1 MGDGGRK
8 ILTGLRLH
16 EKLRNEHNQTIDSGY
31 QVQALCKDHIHSN
44 SRSTVRS
51 RLVGRLDCGFSTFR
65 AVEQNPQGKIAEVL
79 EPVFLPGGSEEKVAL
94 AKVHTL
100 SLMNK
105 VALAVRDYVDLIA
118 RVWSLGIC
126 IPGRVKLHD

>member
-1 MGDGGRK
+1 VLGSAR
-8 ILTGLRLH
+8 LRL
-16 EKLRNEHNQTIDSGY
+16 
-31 QVQALCKDHIHSN
+31 AA
-44 SRSTVRS
+44 
-51 RLVGRLDCGFSTFR
+51 FR
-65 AVEQNPQGKIAEVL
+65 AVEDNPQGKIGEVL
-79 EPVFLPGGSEEKVAL
+79 EPVFLPGGSEEKVTL